1 MFVFHQG
8 VLWMIIATIF
18 FALMGTFV
26 KLGGES
32 FTPTE
37 LVFYRSSISL
47 FFIIAIMRWNDV
59 SYSSN
64 YMKLHLTRS
73 SIGFISLLFFFYAIN
88 HLPLSTAISLNYTS
102 PIFLGLLM
110 PLILKRRI
118 KKWLFL
124 AVAIGFVGVF
134 FILKPTF
141 ENQNY
146 FAGLIGLISG
156 LGAAMAY
163 LFVTQLGQLKE
174 PVLRTIFYF
183 TLISTICSG
192 SIMFFGEIHIIQFE
206 HESSANLKY
215 FKDPIY
221 FLSES
226 LNNRAFQQFLINVQN
241 TDDFEN
247 IKAESLWK
255 SFSNDLRETLG
266 KDLDFDGSLLTR
278 AVSLSQLALTDEDI
292 DITLKDTPQTTEA
305 EDKKADIEK
314 PTQQTSKDEDK
325 KAEKTSDDSTTIGS
339 EIKSLEDKITEIENQ
354 DNKRFKKSP
363 VKALKVKLR
372 ALKDKLKKSKEDSKK
387 PIVPTVG
394 TVTTPQVD
402 DDGNVV
408 IVCGK

>member
-8 VLWMIIATIF
+8 VIWMLIATFF

-47 FFIIAIMRWNDV
+47 FFIMAIMRWNDV

-73 SIGFISLLFFFYAIN
+73 SIGFISLLLFFYAIN

-110 PLILKRRI
+110 PLILKRRV

-141 ENQNY
+141 GNQNY

-192 SIMFFGEIHIIQFE
+192 FMMLFGETHNIQFK
-206 HESSANLKY
+206 HILILLGLGISAT
-215 FKDPIY
+215 I
-221 FLSES
+221 
-226 LNNRAFQQFLINVQN
+226 AQIAI
-241 TDDFEN
+241 T
-247 IKAESLWK
+247 KAYHVG
-255 SFSNDLRETLG
+255 NTLG
-266 KDLDFDGSLLTR
+266 NAGLSYLTIIFATIIGVVWFDEFID
-278 AVSLSQLALTDEDI
+278 SQTALGI
-292 DITLKDTPQTTEA
+292 LFIIISGIFA
-305 EDKKADIEK
+305 
-314 PTQQTSKDEDK
+314 
-325 KAEKTSDDSTTIGS
+325 
-339 EIKSLEDKITEIENQ
+339 
-354 DNKRFKKSP
+354 
-363 VKALKVKLR
+363 
-372 ALKDKLKKSKEDSKK
+372 SKK
-387 PIVPTVG
+387 
-394 TVTTPQVD
+394 
-402 DDGNVV
+402 
-408 IVCGK
+408 

>member
-8 VLWMIIATIF
+8 VLWMLIATFF

-47 FFIIAIMRWNDV
+47 IFIIAIMRWNNV

-102 PIFLGLLM
+102 PLFLGLLM
-110 PLILKRRI
+110 PLILKRRV

-124 AVAIGFVGVF
+124 AVTIGFLGVF

-141 ENQNY
+141 ENQDY

-192 SIMFFGEIHIIQFE
+192 FMMLFGEIHNTQFE
-206 HESSANLKY
+206 HALILLGLGVSATVAQ
-215 FKDPIY
+215 I
-221 FLSES
+221 
-226 LNNRAFQQFLINVQN
+226 AI
-241 TDDFEN
+241 T
-247 IKAESLWK
+247 KAYHVG
-255 SFSNDLRETLG
+255 NTLG
-266 KDLDFDGSLLTR
+266 NAGLSYLTIIFATIIGVVWFDEFIDSQTALGILLIIISGIF
-278 AVSLSQLALTDEDI
+278 A
-292 DITLKDTPQTTEA
+292 
-305 EDKKADIEK
+305 
-314 PTQQTSKDEDK
+314 
-325 KAEKTSDDSTTIGS
+325 
-339 EIKSLEDKITEIENQ
+339 
-354 DNKRFKKSP
+354 
-363 VKALKVKLR
+363 
-372 ALKDKLKKSKEDSKK
+372 SKK
-387 PIVPTVG
+387 
-394 TVTTPQVD
+394 
-402 DDGNVV
+402 
-408 IVCGK
+408 

>member
-73 SIGFISLLFFFYAIN
+73 SIGFVSLLFFFYAIN

-192 SIMFFGEIHIIQFE
+192 FMMFFGETHNIQFK
-206 HESSANLKY
+206 HILIFLGLGVSAT
-215 FKDPIY
+215 I
-221 FLSES
+221 
-226 LNNRAFQQFLINVQN
+226 AQIAI
-241 TDDFEN
+241 T
-247 IKAESLWK
+247 KAYRVG
-255 SFSNDLRETLG
+255 NTLG
-266 KDLDFDGSLLTR
+266 NAGLSYLTIIFATIIGVFLFDEFIDWQTALGILLIIISGIF
-278 AVSLSQLALTDEDI
+278 AA
-292 DITLKDTPQTTEA
+292 
-305 EDKKADIEK
+305 KK
-314 PTQQTSKDEDK
+314 
-325 KAEKTSDDSTTIGS
+325 
-339 EIKSLEDKITEIENQ
+339 
-354 DNKRFKKSP
+354 
-363 VKALKVKLR
+363 
-372 ALKDKLKKSKEDSKK
+372 
-387 PIVPTVG
+387 
-394 TVTTPQVD
+394 
-402 DDGNVV
+402 
-408 IVCGK
+408 

>member
-8 VLWMIIATIF
+8 VLWMLVATFF

-47 FFIIAIMRWNDV
+47 FFIMAIMRWNDV

-110 PLILKRRI
+110 PLILKRRV

-141 ENQNY
+141 GNQNY

-192 SIMFFGEIHIIQFE
+192 FMMLFGETHNIQFK
-206 HESSANLKY
+206 HILILLGLGISAT
-215 FKDPIY
+215 I
-221 FLSES
+221 
-226 LNNRAFQQFLINVQN
+226 AQIAI
-241 TDDFEN
+241 T
-247 IKAESLWK
+247 KAYHVG
-255 SFSNDLRETLG
+255 NTLG
-266 KDLDFDGSLLTR
+266 NAGLSYLTIIFATIIGVVWFDEFIDWQTALGILLIIISGIF
-278 AVSLSQLALTDEDI
+278 AA
-292 DITLKDTPQTTEA
+292 
-305 EDKKADIEK
+305 KK
-314 PTQQTSKDEDK
+314 
-325 KAEKTSDDSTTIGS
+325 
-339 EIKSLEDKITEIENQ
+339 
-354 DNKRFKKSP
+354 
-363 VKALKVKLR
+363 
-372 ALKDKLKKSKEDSKK
+372 
-387 PIVPTVG
+387 
-394 TVTTPQVD
+394 
-402 DDGNVV
+402 
-408 IVCGK
+408 

>member
-26 KLGGES
+26 KLGGEN

-47 FFIIAIMRWNDV
+47 VFIILIMRWNKV

-64 YMKLHLTRS
+64 YIKLHLARS
-73 SIGFISLLFFFYAIN
+73 SIGFISLLFFFYAIS

-102 PIFLGLLM
+102 PLFLGLLM

-118 KKWLFL
+118 KSWLFL
-124 AVAIGFVGVF
+124 AVALGLLGVF

-146 FAGLIGLISG
+146 FAGFVGLISG

-192 SIMFFGEIHIIQFE
+192 FMMFFSEISTIQ
-206 HESSANLKY
+206 LKY
-215 FKDPIY
+215 M
-221 FLSES
+221 
-226 LNNRAFQQFLINVQN
+226 LILLGLGVSATIAQIAI
-241 TDDFEN
+241 T
-247 IKAESLWK
+247 KAYRVG
-255 SFSNDLRETLG
+255 NTLG
-266 KDLDFDGSLLTR
+266 NAGLSYLTIIFATIIGVILFDEFIDWKTALGILLIIISGIS
-278 AVSLSQLALTDEDI
+278 A
-292 DITLKDTPQTTEA
+292 
-305 EDKKADIEK
+305 
-314 PTQQTSKDEDK
+314 
-325 KAEKTSDDSTTIGS
+325 
-339 EIKSLEDKITEIENQ
+339 
-354 DNKRFKKSP
+354 
-363 VKALKVKLR
+363 
-372 ALKDKLKKSKEDSKK
+372 SKK
-387 PIVPTVG
+387 
-394 TVTTPQVD
+394 
-402 DDGNVV
+402 
-408 IVCGK
+408 

>member
-47 FFIIAIMRWNDV
+47 FFIMAIMRWNDV

-110 PLILKRRI
+110 PLILKRRV

-183 TLISTICSG
+183 TLVSTLCSG
-192 SIMFFGEIHIIQFE
+192 FMMLFGEIHNIQFE
-206 HESSANLKY
+206 NVLILLGLGVSAT
-215 FKDPIY
+215 I
-221 FLSES
+221 
-226 LNNRAFQQFLINVQN
+226 AQIAI
-241 TDDFEN
+241 T
-247 IKAESLWK
+247 KAYHVG
-255 SFSNDLRETLG
+255 NTLG
-266 KDLDFDGSLLTR
+266 NAGLSYLTIIFATIIGVVWFDEFIDWQTALGILLIIISGIF
-278 AVSLSQLALTDEDI
+278 AA
-292 DITLKDTPQTTEA
+292 
-305 EDKKADIEK
+305 KK
-314 PTQQTSKDEDK
+314 
-325 KAEKTSDDSTTIGS
+325 
-339 EIKSLEDKITEIENQ
+339 
-354 DNKRFKKSP
+354 
-363 VKALKVKLR
+363 
-372 ALKDKLKKSKEDSKK
+372 
-387 PIVPTVG
+387 
-394 TVTTPQVD
+394 
-402 DDGNVV
+402 
-408 IVCGK
+408 

>member
-8 VLWMIIATIF
+8 VLWMLIATFF

-47 FFIIAIMRWNDV
+47 IFIIAIMRWNNV

-64 YMKLHLTRS
+64 YIKLHLTRS

-102 PIFLGLLM
+102 PLFLGLLM
-110 PLILKRRI
+110 PLILKRRV

-124 AVAIGFVGVF
+124 AVTIGFLGVF

-141 ENQNY
+141 ENQDY

-192 SIMFFGEIHIIQFE
+192 FMMLFGEIHNTQFE
-206 HESSANLKY
+206 HALILLGLGVSATVAQ
-215 FKDPIY
+215 I
-221 FLSES
+221 
-226 LNNRAFQQFLINVQN
+226 AI
-241 TDDFEN
+241 T
-247 IKAESLWK
+247 KAYHVG
-255 SFSNDLRETLG
+255 NTLG
-266 KDLDFDGSLLTR
+266 NAGLSYLTIIFATIIGVVWFDEFIDSQTALGILLIIISGIF
-278 AVSLSQLALTDEDI
+278 A
-292 DITLKDTPQTTEA
+292 
-305 EDKKADIEK
+305 
-314 PTQQTSKDEDK
+314 
-325 KAEKTSDDSTTIGS
+325 
-339 EIKSLEDKITEIENQ
+339 
-354 DNKRFKKSP
+354 
-363 VKALKVKLR
+363 
-372 ALKDKLKKSKEDSKK
+372 SKK
-387 PIVPTVG
+387 
-394 TVTTPQVD
+394 
-402 DDGNVV
+402 
-408 IVCGK
+408 